1 VTLRSV
7 SDETPNSCAI
17 EAIAAHCEA
26 CSSWCS
32 NTSLAARS
40 RSWAELFTRRR
51 PHDCSLD

>member
-1 VTLRSV
+1 MTLRSV

-17 EAIAAHCEA
+17 EVIAAHCEA

-51 PHDCSLD
+51 PYDCSLD